1 MARFIESLEEAPQ
14 GFRNDAVNLDVIA
27 RVRKGEAVADIDKD
41 GRRIRRL
48 SEMAASREVRG
59 PAVFFE
65 GITER
70 ADSEWVFEDEE
81 KRDIAWRRV
90 IHARGS

>member
-1 MARFIESLEEAPQ
+1 MAHFIDSIEKAPR

-27 RVRKGEAVADIDKD
+27 SVRKGEAVANIDKD

-48 SEMAASREVRG
+48 SEIAGSTEVRG
-59 PAVFFE
+59 PAVFFK

-70 ADSEWVFEDEE
+70 ADSEWVFQNEE
-81 KRDIAWRRV
+81 QRDIAWRRV
-90 IHARGS
+90 MSARTA